1 MRSYDRRAPPWFSAS
16 VGAPG
21 GRVES
26 GGLHLYGRLRGFAA
40 RKRESLAL
48 ANRFYRETYLQP

>member
-1 MRSYDRRAPPWFSAS
+1 MPSDVNGTITQTS
-16 VGAPG
+16 VH
-21 GRVES
+21 EQ
-26 GGLHLYGRLRGFAA
+26 GLHLYGRLRGFAA